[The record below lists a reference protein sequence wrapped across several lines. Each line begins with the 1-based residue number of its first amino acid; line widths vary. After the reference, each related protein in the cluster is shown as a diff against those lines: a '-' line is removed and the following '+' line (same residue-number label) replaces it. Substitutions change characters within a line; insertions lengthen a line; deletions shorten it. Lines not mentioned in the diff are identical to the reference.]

1 MSAKTVCSV
10 MVTASLLK
18 PKLYSKIKPKDFS
31 DGLIQEVINPNKD
44 GKYKFINPDNPNDYI
59 IYP

>member
-1 MSAKTVCSV
+1 